1 MKHKVCIETWERRDN
16 YRFFE
21 KFLNPCISFTAEV
34 RCTGARKLTRENGES
49 FFLHYLY
56 AILRAVNEIRELRFR
71 FDADGEVVWFD
82 TVDVMV
88 PVRINDSGK
97 FYTVRIPW
105 HPDFATF
112 YAEAF
117 RIVHTLP
124 ADGDPYAATHAA
136 SGDDRYNVVLVS
148 AIPDLFFTSI
158 TYTQQHA
165 HGNDYPLMNVGK
177 AVERGGEWIMPVA
190 LSVDHSFVDGAHI
203 ADFYKRVE
211 TYLN

>member
-1 MKHKVCIETWERRDN
+1 MKHTVNMETWERRDN
-16 YRFFE
+16 FRFFE
-21 KFLNPCISFTAEV
+21 NFLNPCISFTSEV
-34 RCTGARKLTRENGES
+34 RCTGARNEARKKGKS

-56 AILRAVNEIRELRFR
+56 AILKAVNEIRELRFR
-71 FDADGEVVWFD
+71 IEASGQVVWFD

-88 PVRINDSGK
+88 PLKMNASGK

-105 HPDFATF
+105 HPDFPTF

-117 RIVHTLP
+117 RAVAAVP

-136 SGDDRYNVVLVS
+136 VGDDRYNVVLVS
-148 AIPDLFFTSI
+148 VIPDLFFTSI

-177 AVERGGEWIMPVA
+177 AIERNGEWIMPIA

>member
-1 MKHKVCIETWERRDN
+1 MKHKVTIETWERRDN
-16 YRFFE
+16 FRFFE
-21 KFLNPCISFTAEV
+21 NFLNPCISFTAEV
-34 RCTGARKLTRENGES
+34 RCTGARRRSREKGES

-56 AILRAVNEIRELRFR
+56 AIVRAVNEIRELRFR
-71 FDADGEVVWFD
+71 FDAGGDVVWFD

-88 PVRINDSGK
+88 PVRMSGSGK
-97 FYTVRIPW
+97 FFTMRIPW
-105 HPDFATF
+105 HPDFQTF
-112 YAEAF
+112 YDEAS
-117 RIVHTLP
+117 RLIRAVP
-124 ADGDPYAATHAA
+124 SDGDPYGATHAA
-136 SGDDRYNVVLVS
+136 TGDDRYNVVLVS

-177 AVERGGEWIMPVA
+177 AIEREGEWIMPVA